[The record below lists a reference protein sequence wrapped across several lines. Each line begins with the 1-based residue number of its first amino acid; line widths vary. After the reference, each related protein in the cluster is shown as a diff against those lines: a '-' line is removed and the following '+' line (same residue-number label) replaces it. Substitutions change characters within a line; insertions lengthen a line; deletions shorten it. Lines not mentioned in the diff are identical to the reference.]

1 MGPQGAPWTRLPRTR
16 EGDFARRESPGRLV
30 WHCEMSESQPDSL
43 QRRIA
48 DALARIQVVTS
59 AAGRK
64 SSGDEGLSPLQSLLL
79 RTLASRGGMR
89 IGALASALRVTPGT
103 VSVAVDAMEDKGHVR
118 RGPDPEEH
126 RAVLVHL
133 TPKGRRASER
143 LGESAGSRLEP
154 VVEAV
159 GERRAGEILQS
170 LLTVIDA
177 AEREGL
183 VDPTRMCIA
192 CRHFQP
198 WGARGERASTPH
210 RCGLLERD
218 IGPVDLRVDC
228 PEFDPGERAGVG
240 VPDGAR

>member
-1 MGPQGAPWTRLPRTR
+1 
-16 EGDFARRESPGRLV
+16 
-30 WHCEMSESQPDSL
+30 MSAAQPDSL

-64 SSGDEGLSPLQSLLL
+64 SSGEEGMSPLQSLLL
-79 RTLASRGGMR
+79 RTLSSRGGMR
-89 IGALASALRVTPGT
+89 IGGLASALRVTAGT

-118 RGPDPEEH
+118 RGPDPDEH
-126 RAVLVHL
+126 RAVLVSL
-133 TPKGRRASER
+133 TPRGKRAASR
-143 LGESAGSRLEP
+143 LGDSAGARLTA
-154 VVEAV
+154 VVDAV
-159 GERRAGEILQS
+159 GDERAGEILES

-183 VDPTRMCIA
+183 IDPTRMCIA
-192 CRHFQP
+192 CRHFAP
-198 WGARGERASTPH
+198 WQARGEDGARPH

-228 PEFDPGERAGVG
+228 PEFDPGDRVGVG
-240 VPDGAR
+240 VPSAPGSPR